1 MTVTSLS
8 ADVRAKGSSVTMST
22 TAEPVYVTSGLLR
35 LTRPQLVGTMIGLL
49 LAALL
54 AAIDQTIVG
63 TAEPRI
69 IASLQGFDRY
79 PWVATIYLL
88 TSTVSVPIFASLSD
102 RYGRKPFFLLGA
114 VLFVVASALCG
125 AAGELAFLPIDGMG
139 QLIVFRGLQGIGGG
153 MVTGILFTIVGD
165 IFSPLERGRYQG
177 LFAALWGIA
186 SIFGPTLGGWLTDH
200 WSWRACF
207 YVNLPVGA
215 IAVAAIAIEFPY
227 MKPRGSQRR
236 LDWFGFATLIGCV
249 VPLLL
254 ALTWAPQYGWAAV
267 RVVSLLVLSAVM
279 LAALLYN
286 ESKAAEPIIPLT
298 MFRDPII
305 AVCSL
310 AAFVLGIGMF
320 GTIIYLP
327 LFMQGVLGVSATQSG
342 NLLTP
347 LLLGVVVASIIGGQT
362 ISRTGE
368 YKALGIAGSVFI
380 AVGMI
385 LFARMDAATAA
396 SYVATAMVIAGFGMG
411 LLQPVYTLAV
421 QNVAPREHMGAAT
434 SSTIFF
440 RSIGSTVGVA
450 AFGSMML
457 TRYHREFTQSI
468 PAGVPAVALPYFE
481 NPLLLVQVRPQLERA
496 FAAAP
501 GGSELLQALLT
512 SVKASLLHGLLA
524 IFFWSAVIMSASIVL
539 HVILKREPLR
549 ARMTAETPAAAPAH

>member
-1 MTVTSLS
+1 
-8 ADVRAKGSSVTMST
+8 MST
-22 TAEPVYVTSGLLR
+22 PDPLYVTSGLVR
-35 LTRPQLVGTMIGLL
+35 LTKPQLIGTLTGLL

-88 TSTVSVPIFASLSD
+88 SSTVSVPIFASLSD
-102 RYGRKPFFLLGA
+102 RYGRKPFFMLGA
-114 VLFVVASALCG
+114 MLFVVASALCG
-125 AAGELAFLPIDGMG
+125 AAGEFTFLPIDGMG
-139 QLIVFRGLQGIGGG
+139 QLIVFRGLQGVGGG
-153 MVTGILFTIVGD
+153 MVIGILFTIVGD
-165 IFSPLERGRYQG
+165 IFSPIERGRYQG

-186 SIFGPTLGGWLTDH
+186 SIFGPTAGGWLTDH

-207 YVNLPVGA
+207 YVNLPFGL
-215 IAVAAIAIEFPY
+215 IAVAAIHFEFPH
-227 MKPRGSQRR
+227 MRPRSVRR
-236 LDWFGFATLIGCV
+236 ALDWAGFATLIGWI

-254 ALTWAPQYGWAAV
+254 ALTWATEYGWGAP
-267 RVVSLLVLSAVM
+267 RVVWLIAVSTAM
-279 LAALLYN
+279 LGALLYA
-286 ESKAAEPIIPLT
+286 ESRAAEPIIPLEF
-298 MFRDPII
+298 FRDPII

-347 LLLGVVVASIIGGQT
+347 LLMGVVVASIVGGQM

-368 YKALGIAGSVFI
+368 YKAIGVVGSVLVAI
-380 AVGMI
+380 GMI
-385 LFARMDAATAA
+385 LFARMDAATARL
-396 SYVATAMVIAGFGMG
+396 YVASAMVVAGLGMG

-421 QNVAPREHMGAAT
+421 QNVAPRERMGAAT

-450 AFGSMML
+450 AFGSVML
-457 TRYHREFTQSI
+457 TRYHSEFARAVPS
-468 PAGVPAVALPYFE
+468 GVPRLALPYFN
-481 NPLLLVQVRPQLERA
+481 NPLLLMQVRPQLEQA
-496 FAAAP
+496 FGRVP
-501 GGSELLQALLT
+501 GGAALLQRLLT
-512 SVKASLLHGLLA
+512 AVKASLLHGLQE
-524 IFFWSAVIMSASIVL
+524 IFVWSAVIMCLAVL
-539 HVILKREPLR
+539 PHLLLRREPLR
-549 ARMTAETPAAAPAH
+549 ARVPVEPVPAAAAH

>member
-1 MTVTSLS
+1 
-8 ADVRAKGSSVTMST
+8 MST
-22 TAEPVYVTSGLLR
+22 AIADPVYVTSGLVR
-35 LTRPQLVGTMIGLL
+35 LTKPQLIGTMTGLL

-88 TSTVSVPIFASLSD
+88 SSTVSVPIFASLSD
-102 RYGRKPFFLLGA
+102 RYGRKPLFLLGA
-114 VLFVVASALCG
+114 TLFVFSSALCG
-125 AAGELAFLPIDGMG
+125 AAGEFAFLRIDGMG
-139 QLIVFRGLQGIGGG
+139 QLIVFRGLQGVGGG
-153 MVTGILFTIVGD
+153 IVIGILFTIVGD

-177 LFAALWGIA
+177 LFAALWGVA

-207 YVNLPVGA
+207 YVNLPFGA
-215 IAVAAIAIEFPY
+215 IAVAAIHFEFPH
-227 MKPRGSQRR
+227 MKPGRVMHQ
-236 LDWFGFATLIGCV
+236 LDWGGFATLIGWI

-254 ALTWAPQYGWAAV
+254 ALTWATQYGWTAT
-267 RVVSLLVLSAVM
+267 RVVSLLVVSAVM
-279 LAALLYN
+279 LVALLYN
-286 ESKAAEPIIPLT
+286 ESRAAEPIIPLAF
-298 MFRDPII
+298 FRDPVI

-310 AAFVLGIGMF
+310 AAFLLGVGMF

-347 LLLGVVVASIIGGQT
+347 LLMGVVVASIVGGQT

-368 YKALGIAGSVFI
+368 YKMLGVAGSVLV

-385 LFARMDAATAA
+385 LFARMNATTVRL
-396 SYVATAMVIAGFGMG
+396 YVAWAMVVAGFGMG

-421 QNVAPREHMGAAT
+421 QNVAPRERMGAAT

-450 AFGSMML
+450 AFGSVML
-457 TRYHREFTQSI
+457 TRYHNEFTRTI
-468 PAGVPAVALPYFE
+468 PAVVPPRALPYFE
-481 NPLLLVQVRPQLERA
+481 NPLLLMQMRPQLEQM
-496 FAAAP
+496 FGGVP
-501 GGSELLQALLT
+501 GGAALLQMLLIG
-512 SVKASLLHGLLA
+512 VKAGLLHGLQE
-524 IFFWSAVIMSASIVL
+524 IFFWSAVIMTASIL
-539 HVILKREPLR
+539 PHLLLKREPLR
-549 ARMTAETPAAAPAH
+549 ARAPLDSTPAAAVAASTH